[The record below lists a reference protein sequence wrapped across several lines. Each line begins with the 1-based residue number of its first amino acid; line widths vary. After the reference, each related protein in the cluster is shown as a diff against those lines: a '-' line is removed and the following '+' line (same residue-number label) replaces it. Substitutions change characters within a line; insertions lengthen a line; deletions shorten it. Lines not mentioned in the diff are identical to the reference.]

1 MILTKLNSRLK
12 GKDPARAMQ
21 VVSEVLD
28 LLAEKKLRPV
38 IYDPVY
44 EGVEEVGKGLVD
56 LEGRKIWG
64 KGVVRIRRDGGER
77 AKL

>member
-1 MILTKLNSRLK
+1 
-12 GKDPARAMQ
+12 MQ

-28 LLAEKKLRPV
+28 LLSEKKLKPV
-38 IYDPVY
+38 IYEPIY
-44 EGVEEVGKGLVD
+44 EGLEGVSKGLAD

-64 KGVVRIRRDGGER
+64 KGVVRIRGDQAEGGK